1 MLQLR
6 PILSTLRRHRT
17 AAALI
22 VLEISLTCAIVSN
35 AVFLI
40 TERLGRMNQR
50 TGLAEDEIV
59 RVTVTGIGKDENP
72 QALTQEDLAS
82 LSAIPGV
89 KSAVLTNQIPFGGSS
104 WNSSV
109 DLEPDQMHSTLNATT
124 YYGGDKL
131 VETFGV
137 NIVAGRDFNPD
148 EYVTWEAV
156 RDADPKKKANVA
168 SILIT
173 RGMAERLFPGKNAV
187 GQTLYMG
194 NEAIRVIGIIQH
206 LARPNDFLG
215 AAGASYAAILPIVL
229 PYTVGGD
236 YVLRVDPARRAEVLA
251 AAGAAIEK
259 NGPNRIILEKK
270 TFDEL
275 RSHYFRGD
283 RSMAWLLIG
292 VCVALLVITAL
303 GIVGLASFWVQQRT
317 RQIGIRRALGATRRQ
332 ILRYFQ
338 TENFLL
344 ATIGIVIGMGLA
356 YGINV
361 WLMKRYELPRLPIL
375 FLPAGALS
383 LWGLGQLAV
392 LGPAM
397 RAASVPPA
405 VATRTV

>member
-40 TERLGRMNQR
+40 TERLGRMSQE
-50 TGLAEDEIV
+50 TGIAEDEIV
-59 RVTVTGIGKDENP
+59 RIIVTGIGKDDNA
-72 QALTQEDLAS
+72 QALTQEDIAS

-109 DLEPDQMHSTLNATT
+109 NLEKDQMHQTLNATT

-131 VETFGV
+131 VETLGV
-137 NIVAGRDFNPD
+137 QIVSGRDFNPE
-148 EYVTWEAV
+148 EYVTWEDV
-156 RDADPKKKANVA
+156 RNADPKKQAKVG
-168 SILIT
+168 SILVT
-173 RGMAERLFPGKNAV
+173 RGMAERLYPGKNAV

-194 NEAIRVIGIIQH
+194 DDPIRVVGVIEH
-206 LARPNDFLG
+206 LSRPNDFQG
-215 AAGASYAAILPIVL
+215 AAGARYAAVLPIL
-229 PYTVGGD
+229 MPYTVGD
-236 YVLRVDPARRAEVLA
+236 NYVLRVDPDRRAEVLTA
-251 AAGAAIEK
+251 AATALEK
-259 NGPNRIILEKK
+259 NGPSRIILEKK
-270 TFDEL
+270 TFDQI
-275 RSHYFRGD
+275 RSDYFRQD
-283 RSMAWLLIG
+283 RSMAWLLVG
-292 VCVALLVITAL
+292 VCAALLIVTAL

-375 FLPAGALS
+375 FLPFGALS

>member
-1 MLQLR
+1 MLQIR

-40 TERLGRMNQR
+40 TERLDRMNQE
-50 TGLAEDEIV
+50 TGIAEDELV
-59 RVTVTGIGKDENP
+59 RIQVTGIGKDENAD
-72 QALTQEDLAS
+72 ALTQEDIAS

-109 DLEPDQMHSTLNATT
+109 DLEKDQMHQTLNAST
-124 YYGGDKL
+124 YFGGDKL
-131 VETFGV
+131 VETLGV
-137 NIVAGRDFNPD
+137 RIVAGRDFNPD
-148 EYVTWEAV
+148 EYVKWEDF
-156 RDADPKKKANVA
+156 RNADPAKKAKIG
-168 SILIT
+168 SILVT
-173 RGMAERLFPGKNAV
+173 RGMGERLFPGKNAV

-194 NEAIRVIGIIQH
+194 NEPIRVVGVIEH
-206 LARPNDFLG
+206 LSRPNSFQGEDG
-215 AAGASYAAILPIVL
+215 ARYAAILPIVL
-229 PYTVGGD
+229 PYTIGSD
-236 YVLRVDPARRAEVLA
+236 YVLRVDPARRKEALA
-251 AAGAAIEK
+251 AGVAALEK
-259 NGPNRIILEKK
+259 NGPSRIILEKK
-270 TFDEL
+270 TFEEI
-275 RSHYFRGD
+275 RAEYFRAD
-283 RSMAWLLIG
+283 RSMAWLLVG
-292 VCVALLVITAL
+292 VCIALLVVTAL

-356 YGINV
+356 YGVNV
-361 WLMKRYELPRLPIL
+361 WLMKRYELPRLPL
-375 FLPAGALS
+375 VFLPAGALS

>member
-40 TERLGRMNQR
+40 TERLGRMNKT
-50 TGLAEDEIV
+50 TGLVEDEIV

-89 KSAVLTNQIPFGGSS
+89 KSAVMTNQIPFGGSS

-109 DLEPDQMHSTLNATT
+109 DLEPDQMHQTLNATT

-137 NIVAGRDFNPD
+137 KIIAGRDFNPD
-148 EYVTWEAV
+148 EYVTWEAL
-156 RDADPKKKANVA
+156 RDPDPKKRSTVG

-173 RGMAERLFPGKNAV
+173 RGMAERLFPDKNAV

-194 NEAIRVIGIIQH
+194 NDPIRVIGIIEH

-215 AAGASYAAILPIVL
+215 AAGASYAAILPVVL

-236 YVLRVDPARRAEVLA
+236 YVLRVDPARRAEVLTA
-251 AAGAAIEK
+251 AAAAIEK
-259 NGPNRIILEKK
+259 NGPSRIILEKK

-275 RSHYFRGD
+275 RAHYFRGD
-283 RSMAWLLIG
+283 RSMAWLLVG

-375 FLPAGALS
+375 FLPAGAIS

>member
-1 MLQLR
+1 M
-6 PILSTLRRHRT
+6 
-17 AAALI
+17 
-22 VLEISLTCAIVSN
+22 
-35 AVFLI
+35 
-40 TERLGRMNQR
+40 
-50 TGLAEDEIV
+50 
-59 RVTVTGIGKDENP
+59 
-72 QALTQEDLAS
+72 
-82 LSAIPGV
+82 
-89 KSAVLTNQIPFGGSS
+89 
-104 WNSSV
+104 
-109 DLEPDQMHSTLNATT
+109 
-124 YYGGDKL
+124 
-131 VETFGV
+131 